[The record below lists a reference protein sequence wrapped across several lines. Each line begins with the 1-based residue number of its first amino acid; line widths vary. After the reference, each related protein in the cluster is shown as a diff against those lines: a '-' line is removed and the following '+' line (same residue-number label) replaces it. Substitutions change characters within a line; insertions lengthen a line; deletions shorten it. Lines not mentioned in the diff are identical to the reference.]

1 LLATI
6 TLGSY
11 VAAYSAYGMEPF
23 NPTLGLDRYSSE
35 QLAALVGDELVPDSW
50 DTLSQQD
57 RADILLES
65 ETEARGTEEGSEGI
79 IGEAE
84 RIPRTIAFTV
94 LALGQIFHVMA
105 IHAGDRV
112 SFFKVWFNRNP
123 LLLGAVLSTF
133 LLQLAVIYVP
143 FLQAT
148 FETRP
153 LDGGEFLAATGLASV
168 ILFAVEIEKYFRR
181 RDAERKGLPVET
193 AA

>member
-1 LLATI
+1 
-6 TLGSY
+6 
-11 VAAYSAYGMEPF
+11 MEAF
-23 NPTLGLDRYSSE
+23 NPTLGLDRYDSE
-35 QLAALVGDELVPDSW
+35 HLANLVGEELVPANW
-50 DTLSQQD
+50 DDLSQQE
-57 RADILLES
+57 RAEILLES

-112 SFFKVWFNRNP
+112 SFFKVWFNHNP
-123 LLLGAVLSTF
+123 LLLGAVISTF

-153 LDGGEFLAATGLASV
+153 LGGGEFIAATVLASV

-181 RDAERKGLPVET
+181 RDAQRKGLPIET